1 MKTGD
6 HAIPHWKRIF
16 QIFLPMLWV
25 HRNKL
30 IIAYFWGLIAVSAV
44 LLAPWP
50 LKYIIDNVL
59 AGKPLPGWFDFVT
72 AGMSP
77 VSLVLALAVA
87 TALIAV
93 IGALSSAAEKMRN
106 ARIREQLDR
115 EVRSK
120 VLQHIQNQP
129 ASMFDQHKSGEL
141 VLRLVDDGDK
151 VVRLLTKT
159 TPVIFRHLATTF
171 LAFVAMVLVSPLLG
185 LLGGIIVLGLAMLV
199 RRYAEPL
206 RLASRNKRK
215 AEGDVSALAQEII
228 RGLANT
234 QALGMEQKVSER
246 FNDKTRISK
255 HAGVEETRVV
265 VDMERIMQL
274 ANGLAIALIIGGGGL
289 LVLKGQLTLGSL
301 TVCMAYI
308 IQLLKPVEKIN
319 DLAFSVSRAMVRGE
333 NLVHLLDQ
341 HSKIQNNPNAVILN
355 NPKGEIRFEQ
365 VSFTY
370 PPNPDS
376 HKDNCLVNDG
386 QVLNNINFVLE
397 PGKLTLLTGPSGSGK
412 STLLNLMLRMMDPTS
427 GAIYFDGVPYP
438 DIQLKNSLRRQFAV
452 MLQRNYVFAGSLHEH
467 FYIAGREPED
477 AQIWHALEMVAMT
490 DFVKKLPQGLYTTLG
505 EDAVNLSGGQR
516 ARLAL
521 ARTFLMDRPVLL
533 LDEPLA
539 NVDPESREI
548 ILDAL
553 DCIRAGRS
561 CLVVTHQFE
570 MADRADRIVVLRN
583 GQLETYS
590 GQLSVKASA
599 VSSGIQTG
607 IIRAAIGGNSK

>member
-6 HAIPHWKRIF
+6 QSPADWVRIF

-59 AGKPLPGWFDFVT
+59 AGKPLPGWFDFIT

-77 VSLVLALAVA
+77 SGLVLTLAVA

-115 EVRSK
+115 EVRNK

-159 TPVIFRHLATTF
+159 TPVIFRHLTTSI
-171 LAFVAMVLVSPLLG
+171 LAFVAMILVSPLLG
-185 LLGGIIVLGLAMLV
+185 VLGGIIVFGLVMLI

-206 RLASRNKRK
+206 RLASRNKRI

-234 QALGMEQKVSER
+234 QVLGMEQKVSDR

-255 HAGVEETRVV
+255 HAGVEETRLV

-274 ANGLAIALIIGGGGL
+274 AKGLAIALIIGGGGM

-319 DLAFSVSRAMVRGE
+319 DLAYSVSRAMVRGE
-333 NLVHLLDQ
+333 NLVQLLDQ
-341 HSKIQNNPNAVILN
+341 HSNIQNNSNAIMLD

-370 PPNPDS
+370 PSDPNSS
-376 HKDNCLVNDG
+376 HNECLTLDR
-386 QVLNNINFVLE
+386 QVLDTINFVLE

-427 GAIYFDGVPYP
+427 GTLYFDGVPYP
-438 DIQLKNSLRRQFAV
+438 DIQLKKSLRQQFAV

-467 FYIAGREPED
+467 FFIADRKPDD
-477 AQIWHALEMVAMT
+477 AQIWHALELVAMT
-490 DFVKKLPQGLYTTLG
+490 DFVKKLPQGLYTPLG
-505 EDAVNLSGGQR
+505 EDAANLSGGQR

-521 ARTFLMDRPVLL
+521 ARTFLMNRPVLL

-553 DCIRAGRS
+553 DRIRAGRS
-561 CLVVTHQFE
+561 CLVVTHQLE
-570 MADRADRIVVLRN
+570 MADRADQIVVLRN
-583 GQLETYS
+583 GRLETS
-590 GQLSVKASA
+590 
-599 VSSGIQTG
+599 TG
-607 IIRAAIGGNSK
+607 NYPLKHQPFHPVYKPALPG

>member
-6 HAIPHWKRIF
+6 HVLPHWKRIF

-30 IIAYFWGLIAVSAV
+30 IIAYFWTLIAVSAV

-72 AGMSP
+72 TDMSP
-77 VSLVLALAVA
+77 VGLVLALAVT

-120 VLQHIQNQP
+120 VLQHIQDQP
-129 ASMFDQHKSGEL
+129 ASMFDRHKSGEL

-159 TPVIFRHLATTF
+159 TPVIFRHLATSI
-171 LAFVAMVLVSPLLG
+171 LAFVAMILVSPLLG
-185 LLGGIIVLGLAMLV
+185 LLGGIIVFGLVMLI
-199 RRYAEPL
+199 RQYAEPL
-206 RLASRNKRK
+206 RRASRSKRM

-255 HAGVEETRVV
+255 HAGVEETRLV
-265 VDMERIMQL
+265 VDMERMMQL
-274 ANGLAIALIIGGGGL
+274 AKGLAIALIIGGGGV

-319 DLAFSVSRAMVRGE
+319 DLAYSVSRALVRGE
-333 NLVHLLDQ
+333 NLVQLLDQ
-341 HSKIQNNPNAVILN
+341 HSKIQNNPNAVILE

-370 PPNPDS
+370 PSDPRS
-376 HKDNCLVNDG
+376 THHECLMQDRH
-386 QVLNNINFVLE
+386 VLDTINFVLE

-412 STLLNLMLRMMDPTS
+412 STLLNLMLRMMGPTS
-427 GAIYFDGVPYP
+427 GTLYFDGVPYP

-452 MLQRNYVFAGSLHEH
+452 MLQRNYVFSGNLHEH
-467 FYIAGREPED
+467 FFIADREPDD

-490 DFVKKLPQGLYTTLG
+490 DFVKKLPQGLYTSLG
-505 EDAVNLSGGQR
+505 EDAINLSGGQR

-553 DCIRAGRS
+553 DRIRAGRS

-570 MADRADRIVVLRN
+570 MADRADHIFVLRN
-583 GQLETYS
+583 GRLEASTGNYPLKHLPLHPVYKPALS
-590 GQLSVKASA
+590 G
-599 VSSGIQTG
+599 
-607 IIRAAIGGNSK
+607 